1 MASKPRRT
9 VSISLQLVSRLAC
22 SSQRTRFS
30 LTPMTISR
38 SPAIHA
44 RWIQRQ

>member
-1 MASKPRRT
+1 MSCRPRRT

-22 SSQRTRFS
+22 SSQRMRFS

-38 SPAIHA
+38 RPPSHA
-44 RWIQRQ
+44 RSIQRQ